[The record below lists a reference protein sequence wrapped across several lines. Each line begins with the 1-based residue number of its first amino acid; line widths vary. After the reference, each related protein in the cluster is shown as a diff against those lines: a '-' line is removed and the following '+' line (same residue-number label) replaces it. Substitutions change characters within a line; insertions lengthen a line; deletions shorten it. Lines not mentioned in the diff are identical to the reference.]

1 MSDLLSN
8 VTRNPAVRALIKSTG
23 LPIPIP
29 VELRRPLGPYIERP
43 LDEWLILATGGG
55 ELGDIVA
62 QTLIRSGARPAVINE
77 ADREALGAAGGVA
90 VDDVTLLH
98 DVEVLGGEKLYGLV
112 FDASGI
118 NTPAGLRSLYDAL
131 HAWVPCLAAS
141 GRVVVLARPHDQA
154 GSAAT
159 AAARRGIEGCVRSVA
174 KEIGRFGSTAN
185 LIVVE
190 PGAEPRVEHVLRF
203 LLASSSAF
211 VTAQPVRV
219 SSRASFDGNASYVR
233 PLEGKVALVTGA
245 GRGIGEITARTLAAE
260 GAHVVCLDR
269 PEDGQLVRAVADRIG
284 GSGLLVDVLSEEAP
298 AEIAMALMAQH
309 GGVDIVIHNAGI
321 TRDKTIAR
329 MSPEAWDSVVGVSLV
344 AVDRITAALREGC
357 LRDGG
362 RIVCLSSV
370 AGIAGNVGQTNYA
383 AAKAGLIGL
392 VQHLAGELAG
402 RGITVNA
409 VAPGFIETRMTE
421 AIPFMVRETAR
432 RLSALGQGGRPED
445 VANAI
450 TFLSTPGAAGVTGGV
465 LRVCGGALIGA

>member
-1 MSDLLSN
+1 MSDLLSDL
-8 VTRNPAVRALIKSTG
+8 TRNPAFRSLIKTTG

-29 VELRRPLGPYIERP
+29 VDLRRPLGPYVERP
-43 LDEWLILATGGG
+43 LDEWLVLTTGGG

-62 QTLIRSGARPAVINE
+62 QALVRAGARPATINE
-77 ADREALGAAGGVA
+77 ADRGTVASAGGVA
-90 VDDVTLLH
+90 INDITLLH
-98 DVEVLGGEKLYGLV
+98 DADSLGEEKLYGIV
-112 FDASGI
+112 FDASSI
-118 NTPAGLRSLYDAL
+118 DTPAGLRSLYDAM
-131 HAWVPCLAAS
+131 HVWVPKLGSC
-141 GRVVVLARPHDQA
+141 GRVVVLTRPHDQA
-154 GSAAT
+154 TSAST
-159 AAARRGIEGCVRSVA
+159 AAARRAVEGCVRSVA

-190 PGAEPRVEHVLRF
+190 SGAEDRVEHVLRF

-211 VTAQPVRV
+211 ITAQPLRV
-219 SSRASFDGNASYVR
+219 GTSVTFDGNAPYVR

-245 GRGIGEITARTLAAE
+245 GRGIGELTAQTLAAE
-260 GAHVVCLDR
+260 GAHVVCVDR

-298 AEIAMALMAQH
+298 SEIASALMAQH
-309 GGVDIVIHNAGI
+309 GGVDIVVHNAGI

-402 RGITVNA
+402 RGIAVNA
-409 VAPGFIETRMTE
+409 VAPGFIETRMTA

-432 RLSALGQGGRPED
+432 RLSALGQGGLPED

-450 TFLSTPGAAGVTGGV
+450 TFLSTPGAAGVTGSV